1 MNAATNTP
9 PAPRRDRSAVPAA
22 GNAQIL
28 PIDDRRKQ
36 IIWKNSS
43 AHRWHTNA
51 RNSKQTW
58 QLRANTNN
66 GDFGQPSDFPPTK
79 PNGAPVAN
87 NSYETLR
94 DRLTAGQAS
103 SGIR

>member
-1 MNAATNTP
+1 MNAATETP
-9 PAPRRDRSAVPAA
+9 LASRRDRSAVPAA

-36 IIWKNSS
+36 IVWKNSS
-43 AHRWHTNA
+43 ARRCHTNA

-79 PNGAPVAN
+79 SNGAPVAN

-94 DRLTAGQAS
+94 DRLTAGQPGSAT
-103 SGIR
+103 R